1 MQEFWDFFNQKASS
15 LLQREVSFRKMFEYL
30 DQIQGD
36 VIIVETGCVRNRDP
50 WAMTGEGHSTLLFDH
65 YINCRKDDSK
75 VFTVDINPQAI
86 EVCRS
91 LVSSKVTV
99 HEGDSV
105 AYLNALTKQLRG
117 IGRHINLLYLDSYD
131 VDYNYWYPSAAHHLK
146 ELTAAWR
153 AIDPSTLVVVDDC
166 PMSANLLAG
175 ADGQFQLDRF
185 YKPIVGGKGRLVA
198 EFAEEVE
205 AKMVFSHY
213 QHAWNGFQG

>member
-1 MQEFWDFFNQKASS
+1 MEKAH
-15 LLQREVSFRKMFEYL
+15 
-30 DQIQGD
+30 
-36 VIIVETGCVRNRDP
+36 TGARYDTIHRHARLGACGLER
-50 WAMTGEGHSTLLFDH
+50 
-65 YINCRKDDSK
+65 
-75 VFTVDINPQAI
+75 
-86 EVCRS
+86 
-91 LVSSKVTV
+91 
-99 HEGDSV
+99 V
-105 AYLNALTKQLRG
+105 AVGITKQLRG
-117 IGRHINLLYLDSYD
+117 IGCHINLLYLDSYD

-153 AIDPSTLVVVDDC
+153 AIDTSTLVVVDDC
-166 PMSANLLAG
+166 PMSANLVAG

>member
-1 MQEFWDFFNQKASS
+1 MQEFWDFYNQKASS

-30 DQIQGD
+30 DKVQGS

-50 WAMTGEGHSTLLFDH
+50 WAMTGEGHSTLLFDQ
-65 YINCRKDDSK
+65 YINCRKDGSK
-75 VFTVDINPQAI
+75 AFTVDISPQAV

-91 LVSSKVTV
+91 LVSPEVTV

-105 AYLNALTKQLRG
+105 AYLNSLTKQLVG

-153 AIDPSTLVVVDDC
+153 AIDTNTLVVVDDC
-166 PMSANLLAG
+166 PMSANLVAN

-213 QHAWNGFQG
+213 QHAWNGF